1 MVGDEKS
8 KLKALSDIAS
18 IDITLEFNAILQNIL
33 KITCEAM
40 NAHSGT
46 MMLVDENN
54 ELRMAASYGLSPD
67 YPERVHEAAK
77 KAGVPLTFSP
87 SGAVLETGN
96 CYIVP
101 NVFEEPRCKPW
112 DDLSKEFG
120 FSSQVFTPM
129 KRGLKVIGLLNVYVA
144 DPHQFTGEEIN
155 FVTIAASQASSVVQ
169 NARMCSKLKDNL
181 QELKDYKEHLEEKIK
196 ETHKKLYE
204 SEAKYRDIF
213 ENAND
218 CLYIHDAEGNFR
230 EVNNT
235 ALKLLG
241 CTREEIIGTH
251 MSEWITP
258 ESLKLAQNSLDN
270 GLAGGHAEQQMVIE
284 VICKNGEHSWME
296 IRRRL
301 IKENGRITAIHGIGR
316 DITEKR
322 EMEQQLKESNEKLEK
337 SYEELKE
344 ADKLKSD
351 FISNITHEL
360 FTPLTS
366 IKGFTELIHSGDM
379 GEINEEQ
386 KNCLETILRSSD
398 RLSRLLKEL
407 LDAANLEKNQLELQ
421 FAFTS
426 INDIISKSIMELQ
439 PQVKDKQ
446 ITIFQE
452 IPTLPRIWGDSERL
466 TQVVINVLSNAIKF
480 TPDNGK
486 ITITA
491 EENTDSIKISITD
504 TGIGIPQDKLLRI
517 FDRFYQVDGS
527 TSRRYGGMGLGLS
540 ICKSIV
546 EKHNGS
552 IWAESEGKGTTFYI
566 VLPKMTANIGE
577 PDVTSN

>member
-1 MVGDEKS
+1 MVSEKS

-18 IDITLEFNAILQNIL
+18 IDITLEFNSILQNIL
-33 KITCEAM
+33 KITCETM
-40 NAHSGT
+40 NSHSGT

-54 ELRMAASYGLSPD
+54 KLRMAVSYGLAPD
-67 YPERVHEAAK
+67 YHERVHETAK
-77 KAGVPLTFSP
+77 KAGVPLAFSP
-87 SGAVLETGN
+87 SGAVLETGK
-96 CYIVP
+96 CYLVP
-101 NVFEEPRCKPW
+101 NVFKEPRCTPW

-120 FSSQVFTPM
+120 FSSQIFTPM
-129 KRGLKVIGLLNVYVA
+129 KRGLKVIGLLNVYMA
-144 DPHQFTGEEIN
+144 NPHDFTEEDIN
-155 FVTIAASQASSVVQ
+155 FVTTAASQASSVVQ
-169 NARMCSKLKDNL
+169 NARMCCTLKNNI
-181 QELKDYKEHLEEKIK
+181 QELNVYKESLEKKIK
-196 ETHKKLYE
+196 EAYKKLYD
-204 SEAKYRDIF
+204 SEEKYRDIF

-258 ESLKLAQNSLDN
+258 ESLNIARNCLEN
-270 GLAGGHAEQQMVIE
+270 GLAGGEAEQQMLLE
-284 VICKNGEHSWME
+284 VICKNGEHRWME

-301 IKENGRITAIHGIGR
+301 VKEGDRITAVHGMGR

-322 EMEQQLKESNEKLEK
+322 KMEQQLKESNEKLEK

-366 IKGFTELIHSGDM
+366 IKGFTELIHSGDL
-379 GEINEEQ
+379 GAINEEQ
-386 KNCLETILRSSD
+386 KNGLETILRGSD
-398 RLSRLLKEL
+398 RLSGLIKEL
-407 LDAANLEKNQLELQ
+407 LDAANLEKNQLELR
-421 FAFTS
+421 FEFTS
-426 INDIISKSIMELQ
+426 INDITSKSVMELQ
-439 PQVKDKQ
+439 PQMKDKK

-466 TQVVINVLSNAIKF
+466 TQVMINVLSNAIKF
-480 TPDNGK
+480 TPENGK

-491 EENTDSIKISITD
+491 EENTDRVKISITD
-504 TGIGIPQDKLLRI
+504 TGIGIPQDKLLHI

-546 EKHNGS
+546 EKHDGS
-552 IWAESEGKGTTFYI
+552 IWAESEGKGSTFHI
-566 VLPKMTANIGE
+566 VLPKLTANIGE
-577 PDVTSN
+577 PHVASN